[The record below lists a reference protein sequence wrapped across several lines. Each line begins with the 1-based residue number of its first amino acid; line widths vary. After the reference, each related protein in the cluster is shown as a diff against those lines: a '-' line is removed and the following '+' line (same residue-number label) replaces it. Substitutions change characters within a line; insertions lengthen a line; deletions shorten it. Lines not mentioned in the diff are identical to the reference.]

1 MNTRLVTII
10 IIIFSFSTGLYT
22 GILFGRQYEKR
33 EQQQKNFFLQ
43 QEISRIG

>member
-22 GILFGRQYEKR
+22 GILFGRQSEKR
-33 EQQQKNFFLQ
+33 EQQQKTLFFH
-43 QEISRIG
+43 QEINKIG